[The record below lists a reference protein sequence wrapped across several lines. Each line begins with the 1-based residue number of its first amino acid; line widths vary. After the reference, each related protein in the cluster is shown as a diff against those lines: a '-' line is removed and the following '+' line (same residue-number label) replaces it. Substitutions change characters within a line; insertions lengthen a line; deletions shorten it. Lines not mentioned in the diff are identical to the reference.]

1 MSKIIYPTWNSL
13 DNSPPRLVRWTFS
26 PGDGHA
32 WLDLGKEHL
41 AGLFGGF
48 PPLLVRLRTLLGD
61 DNSLT
66 LFSLAGLVAELLEKP
81 ALIWREQSLL
91 FCFLALGSSQDAT
104 AFSWNLF
111 PPTIQISIKLLQLMV
126 SNSQKLYYY
135 YYYCCHFLFNQL
147 LTNVHRRSWDI

>member
-1 MSKIIYPTWNSL
+1 MKSRIPSITGLHAERVKWRDHIVTGTIQLEMSKIIYPTWNSL

-41 AGLFGGF
+41 AGLFGRF
-48 PPLLVRLRTLLGD
+48 PALLVRLRTLLGD

-111 PPTIQISIKLLQLMV
+111 LPTIQISIKTFAV
-126 SNSQKLYYY
+126 NG
-135 YYYCCHFLFNQL
+135 
-147 LTNVHRRSWDI
+147 IE